1 MLENIKKRTS
11 IKVSGIF
18 KLVVNRTHEG
28 GERRLDRKMAFP
40 ASRLITP
47 NGHPNVDMRLILAD
61 RFKDSYALAEG
72 TRIKKQEA
80 SDVEAGLEQRL
91 GALRKEEAELKAH
104 APKAPRLLEV
114 WAEIRAVSEE
124 LQDERER
131 LQGKW
136 LRGISLM
143 GSNQAEWAS
152 MREMSYL
159 EIGAAVGLDKAVA
172 EAAVLDIWHQFG
184 ASCNAPASS
193 LKGQAATTY
202 LRPLPAAPSNRGTQ
216 ELLLACGRLVVKN
229 GKYSFVPKPVQADSI
244 PGKDCLALPP
254 KGPRAQGHD
263 GKAAAA
269 RPTTS
274 ASASK
279 MVARGMTPLIAVS
292 RNRSAPSKG
301 SGAPPPSVTDAAAAA
316 PLAASRHSGRRGG
329 GGDGDGEKPKVGPAI
344 MKRPTTTQAR
354 QSPHVT
360 GHTQGYM
367 AKTMNEMPP
376 PQSPLGVANG
386 RPWSA
391 ARPAMDGALK
401 QQVQD
406 AFFSSGLKPGTRGGD
421 AGKDGAAATGRGGDA
436 VDAPGAAEA
445 RPRTHAS
452 VSTAGSKHR
461 RRHHRDG
468 SVTVRS
474 TKEAGAQV
482 LKLAEEEGLDHARS
496 ANLEK
501 ARLRYLSEVARAQDM
516 EHRQDAE
523 IQVGVPAPSLVCSWC
538 HAQRHGRCEAA
549 PVSSQQCAR
558 V

>member
-18 KLVVNRTHEG
+18 KLVVNRTYEG

-47 NGHPNVDMRLILAD
+47 NGHPNVDMQLILAD
-61 RFKDSYALAEG
+61 RFKDSYALTEG

-91 GALRKEEAELKAH
+91 GALRKEEAELKAQ

-202 LRPLPAAPSNRGTQ
+202 LRALPAAPSNRGTQ

-254 KGPRAQGHD
+254 KGPRVQGHD

-292 RNRSAPSKG
+292 RNRSAPSSKG
-301 SGAPPPSVTDAAAAA
+301 SGAPPPSLTVQTDAAAAAAAA
-316 PLAASRHSGRRGG
+316 PLAASRHSGRSGGGG
-329 GGDGDGEKPKVGPAI
+329 GGDGGKPKVGPAI
-344 MKRPTTTQAR
+344 MKRPMTQAR

-360 GHTQGYM
+360 GHTHGYM
-367 AKTMNEMPP
+367 AKTMNDIPP

-406 AFFSSGLKPGTRGGD
+406 AFFSSALQPKPGTRGGD

-482 LKLAEEEGLDHARS
+482 LKLAEEEEGLDHARS

-516 EHRQDAE
+516 AHKQDAE
-523 IQVGVPAPSLVCSWC
+523 IQVGL
-538 HAQRHGRCEAA
+538 
-549 PVSSQQCAR
+549 
-558 V
+558 